1 MTKVK
6 FVYIGREENHRIP
19 KGEFNALKLSKK
31 DKETLYPNWSEE
43 KIKNTQ
49 VLYPQTDT
57 YSDNEVFVYGIGWKK
72 IGKTNKVVVPCFS
85 GELEDWDKYIEE
97 YGIECLFYSLT
108 GYSLHSNDCCSY
120 NYVSEFYSLL
130 QLRFKGGIQK
140 YQKFVDAVLKI
151 QAIQKEKLTK
161 MFSYKKDWEL
171 KKLIKE
177 NTFYPCFR
185 ILCVIMHPYLDTPTD
200 DDKLEKV
207 YRLKRYHEI
216 TINHP
221 KYNELTKVDEQRKAE
236 FEKNG
241 RSFVYE
247 ELTKVY
253 RKIDELIKNDI
264 LDTLKSEINSDDGAF
279 PVCMS
284 DRLKMLYGEECN
296 QLYDY
301 ILSEFKD

>member
-1 MTKVK
+1 MAKVK

-72 IGKTNKVVVPCFS
+72 FGKTNKVVVPCFS
-85 GELEDWDKYIEE
+85 GELEDWDRYINE

-108 GYSLHSNDCCSY
+108 GYSLHSNDCCSAKY
-120 NYVSEFYSLL
+120 ADEFYSLL
-130 QLRFKGGIQK
+130 HLRFKGGIQK
-140 YQKFVDAVLKI
+140 YQKFVDAMLKI
-151 QAIQKEKLTK
+151 QAIQREKLTK
-161 MFSYKKDWEL
+161 MFSYTKDWEL
-171 KKLIKE
+171 KYIIEKY
-177 NTFYPCFR
+177 TFYPCFR
-185 ILCVIMHPYLDTPTD
+185 IFLIMPPYLDTPTD
-200 DDKLEKV
+200 DNKLETI
-207 YRLKRYHEI
+207 YRLKRSYEI

-221 KYNELTKVDEQRKAE
+221 RYNELTKVDAQRKAE
-236 FEKNG
+236 FEKEG
-241 RSFVYE
+241 RSFEYE
-247 ELTKVY
+247 ELSKVY
-253 RKIDELIKNDI
+253 RKIDEIIKNDI
-264 LDTLKSEINSDDGAF
+264 SDTLKSEIYSDNGAF
-279 PVCMS
+279 PVCMRE
-284 DRLKMLYGEECN
+284 RLEMLYGEECN